1 VNKKEMLGKDS
12 LFWPVYVII
21 VGAIILLVN
30 LGVLNRGLTA
40 FWPLIFILPGLLKL
54 SAFGTPEKKK

>member
-1 VNKKEMLGKDS
+1 MLGKNS

-30 LGVLNRGLTA
+30 LGLLSRGLAA
-40 FWPLIFILPGLLKL
+40 FWPIIFIIPGLLKL
-54 SAFGTPEKKK
+54 STFGTSEKKN